1 MSCSCRNFF
10 IETIIQLQAR
20 FKFED
25 EFYNIV
31 DMIFPI
37 NARQCNP
44 PTLRSLFLRFPNLT
58 NWCDRSK
65 AELEWRSQCI
75 LSLEE
80 IGASSE
86 DYVQI
91 MDPIEYWKIISNMKR
106 DQKLR
111 FPNLRVIISF
121 LLSMPYSNAS
131 AERSFSA
138 LKLNKTKQRNS
149 LKNETIVSL
158 FRIKSWLKKEGKT
171 AATVTFP
178 DWLVNRVSR
187 VRANKK
193 LPIDS

>member
-1 MSCSCRNFF
+1 
-10 IETIIQLQAR
+10 
-20 FKFED
+20 
-25 EFYNIV
+25 
-31 DMIFPI
+31 MIFPI

-44 PTLRSLFLRFPNLT
+44 PTLRSSFLRFPNLT
-58 NWCDRSK
+58 TWCDRSK

>member
-1 MSCSCRNFF
+1 
-10 IETIIQLQAR
+10 
-20 FKFED
+20 
-25 EFYNIV
+25 
-31 DMIFPI
+31 
-37 NARQCNP
+37 
-44 PTLRSLFLRFPNLT
+44 
-58 NWCDRSK
+58 
-65 AELEWRSQCI
+65 
-75 LSLEE
+75 
-80 IGASSE
+80 
-86 DYVQI
+86 
-91 MDPIEYWKIISNMKR
+91 
-106 DQKLR
+106 
-111 FPNLRVIISF
+111 
-121 LLSMPYSNAS
+121 MPYSNAS